1 MVKKNKKAIFSG
13 LIGLTLFSPILIV
26 GLSSCSQSTTS
37 SSNESEQKELDEIK
51 NNLLSLNVHNNWSQ
65 NLNVTYLSGYQYL
78 IGIENYTKAKDLYQ
92 DKISLKWYK
101 DNVEL
106 PEYTDVAS
114 IECNKSGSYDA
125 KIFYVPLNKELMS
138 FESFNFSLLE
148 TLSNIQISLSDEFLS
163 DTVHSITAKLINIPS
178 AIPNNQYTI
187 KWYKNGVEQSS
198 SNSFNIVDPGVY
210 GWKIINNKSNSAIA
224 ENNFQIEKKT
234 DSTVTDPPA
243 NISWNDIALS
253 FTTNNNINVFD
264 YNHQNIGF
272 VISGLPS
279 AFFSSNRYQIRILK
293 DNTDITNSI
302 GLNNDETNKQV
313 SFDIN
318 YKTGAGIYTYKIVD
332 SQGSNSFTPTNSQ
345 ITLTIGDIANLSQLN
360 IHTQNSGIITNG
372 NPISS
377 SINIS
382 NCQIT
387 DQQEFLYYYHI
398 EWIKVDST
406 NTTIG
411 NDVFTI
417 NVSTAGSYI
426 CKVTLKSNN
435 SISRSIDF
443 KITEAQNASI
453 QYSTNSPK
461 TIIGNSIDDTYN
473 VFTLSIFNFDALNQ
487 QNYLIYLNETQINS
501 NTTQINVNNLKDS
514 NNKLRL
520 ILNNVEIQSYSLDN
534 LVETYKTTLYL
545 DDNNLT
551 FYDIDPELTNQQQAN
566 VSTNTSTFK
575 TLTRNSIKGF
585 LYNKY
590 SKLNIQSNMLTG
602 FKSSST
608 DVPTTE
614 NKNPMGLPRNLD
626 PYQWTGIF
634 QQWNSLTEVNIVAPN
649 FKYLDKSSFYDC
661 PNLTKVNIESD
672 QIFQIENY
680 AFRDCTKL
688 AYASMPT
695 KVEYIGTQAFLN
707 DSALSNFTFSPYL
720 KSLNLQS
727 FKNSG
732 ITSVDISQNKKISI
746 GTGAFNNCTKLSEV
760 IYYGVNIEDVGD
772 YSTVSKISEPGLA
785 IIGESAFENCG
796 FLNKFYP
803 SNKITNVSNG
813 QIYLSD
819 YIILGKNNFR
829 ACVRIENILHYPE
842 KMPNVPPGLFAD
854 SSLGNFTFT
863 NNIKTIGIN
872 AFGGILS
879 NNFRDIVIPN
889 SVTIIEHEPFAGSH
903 ISSISLPSSLEQLGI
918 RFLSDC
924 GYVKNIKIN
933 FDHISLTDDNSLT
946 DDDVV
951 SLSVTDSIKNDIFA
965 GLFIDQDDPSDP
977 LIIEFGENV
986 LSWNDAAP
994 ASSNKIYLTLQEF
1007 LYWIKEGDPGNTVQ
1021 FKCHSDT
1028 LKQQLISAGFLA
1040 NNITVL

>member
-65 NLNVTYLSGYQYL
+65 NLNVTYLSGYQYS

-114 IECNKSGSYDA
+114 IECNKSGSYAA

-148 TLSNIQISLSDEFLS
+148 TLSNIEISLSDQFLS
-163 DTVHSITAKLINIPS
+163 NTVHSITAKLINIPP
-178 AIPNNQYTI
+178 AIPNDQYTI

-210 GWKIINNKSNSAIA
+210 GWKIINNNSNSAIA

-272 VISGLPS
+272 VISGLPE
-279 AFFSSNRYQIRILK
+279 AFFSSNRYQIKILK

-302 GLNNDETNKQV
+302 VLSNDETNKQV
-313 SFDIN
+313 RFDIN
-318 YKTGAGIYTYKIVD
+318 YKTGDGIYTYKIVD

-377 SINIS
+377 SLDIS
-382 NCQIT
+382 NCQIN
-387 DQQEFLYYYHI
+387 DQQEFLKYYHI

-406 NTTIG
+406 NTPIG

-417 NVSTAGSYI
+417 NVSTPGSYI
-426 CKVTLKSNN
+426 CKVTLMSNN

-453 QYSTNSPK
+453 EYSTSSPK
-461 TIIGNSIDDTYN
+461 TIIGNSINDTYN
-473 VFTLSIFNFDALNQ
+473 VFTLSITNFDALKQ

-501 NTTQINVNNLKDS
+501 NTTQIKVNTLKDS

-520 ILNNVEIQSYSLDN
+520 LLNNVEIESYSLDN

-608 DVPTTE
+608 EVPTSVD
-614 NKNPMGLPRNLD
+614 KNPMGLPRNLD
-626 PYQWTGIF
+626 PYEWTGIF

-649 FKYLDKSSFYDC
+649 FKYLDKSSFYNC

-680 AFRDCTKL
+680 AFRDCPKL
-688 AYASMPT
+688 AFASMPE

-707 DSALSNFTFSPYL
+707 DTALSNFNFSPYL

-746 GTGAFNNCTKLSEV
+746 GTGAFNNCTKLREV

-772 YSTVSKISEPGLA
+772 YSTVSKIAESGLA
-785 IIGESAFENCG
+785 IIGESAFENCSS
-796 FLNKFYP
+796 LNKFYP
-803 SNKITNVSNG
+803 SNKITNLSNG

-819 YIILGKNNFR
+819 YIILGKNDFR
-829 ACVRIENILHYPE
+829 ACVRINNILHYPE

-889 SVTIIEHEPFAGSH
+889 TVTIIEHEAFAGSY
-903 ISSISLPSSLEQLGI
+903 INSISLPSSLEQLGI

-924 GYVKNIKIN
+924 VNVKNIKIN

-965 GLFIDQDDPSDP
+965 GLFIDNDPSDP

-986 LSWNDAAP
+986 VSWNDVAP
-994 ASSNKIYLTLQEF
+994 TSSNKIYLTLQEF
-1007 LYWIKEGDPGNTVQ
+1007 LYWIKEGDTGNTVQ
-1021 FKCHSDT
+1021 FKCHSAT
-1028 LKQQLISAGFLA
+1028 LKEQLISAGFSA
-1040 NNITVL
+1040 NNITVI

>member
-26 GLSSCSQSTTS
+26 GISSCSHSTTS
-37 SSNESEQKELDEIK
+37 NNESEQKELDEIK

-65 NLNVTYLSGYQYL
+65 NLTVTYLSGYQYS

-92 DKISLKWYK
+92 DKISLRWYK

-106 PEYTDVAS
+106 PEYTDIAS

-138 FESFNFSLLE
+138 FGSFNFSVLE
-148 TLSNIQISLSDEFLS
+148 TLSNIEISLSNEFLS
-163 DTVHSITAKLINIPS
+163 DTVHSITAKLINIPP
-178 AIPNNQYTI
+178 AIPNDQYTI
-187 KWYKNGVEQSS
+187 KWYKNGVEQTS
-198 SNSFNIVDPGVY
+198 SNSFNIVDPGAY
-210 GWKIINNKSNSAIA
+210 GWKIINNNSNNAIA
-224 ENNFQIEKKT
+224 ENNFEIQKKT
-234 DSTVTDPPA
+234 DSTVTDPPT

-264 YNHQNIGF
+264 YNNQNIGF
-272 VISGLPS
+272 VISGLPK
-279 AFFSSNRYQIRILK
+279 AFFSSNRYQIRILR

-302 GLNNDETNKQV
+302 VLNKDETNKQV
-313 SFDIN
+313 RFDIN
-318 YKTGAGIYTYKIVD
+318 YKTGDGIYTYKIID
-332 SQGSNSFTPTNSQ
+332 SQGSNSFNPTNSQ
-345 ITLTIGDIANLSQLN
+345 IILTIGDIANLSQLN
-360 IHTQNSGIITNG
+360 IQTQNSGIITNG

-377 SINIS
+377 SLNIS

-387 DQQEFLYYYHI
+387 DQQDFLNYYHI

-406 NTTIG
+406 NTTID

-417 NVSTAGSYI
+417 NVTTAGSYS

-443 KITEAQNASI
+443 KIIEAQNASI
-453 QYSTNSPK
+453 QYNTNSPK

-473 VFTLSIFNFDALNQ
+473 VFTLSISNFDALKQ

-520 ILNNVEIQSYSLDN
+520 LLNNVEIQSYSLDN

-545 DDNNLT
+545 DDDNLT

-566 VSTNTSTFK
+566 VSTKTSTFK
-575 TLTRNSIKGF
+575 TLTRNSIKSF
-585 LYNKY
+585 LYTKY

-608 DVPTTE
+608 EVPTSD
-614 NKNPMGLPRNLD
+614 KQNPMGLPRNLD
-626 PYQWTGIF
+626 PYEWTGVF
-634 QQWNSLTEVNIVAPN
+634 QQWNSLTEVNIIAPN
-649 FKYLDKSSFYDC
+649 FKYLDKSSFYNC

-680 AFRDCTKL
+680 AFRDCAKL
-688 AYASMPT
+688 AYASMPE

-707 DSALSNFTFSPYL
+707 DTALSNFNFSPYL

-746 GTGAFNNCTKLSEV
+746 GTGAFNNCIKLREV
-760 IYYGVNIEDVGD
+760 IYYGVNIDDVVGD
-772 YSTVSKISEPGLA
+772 ISSVSKIAEPGLA
-785 IIGESAFENCG
+785 IIGESAFENCSS
-796 FLNKFYP
+796 LNKFYP
-803 SNKITNVSNG
+803 SNKITNLSNG

-829 ACVRIENILHYPE
+829 GCVRIENMLHYPE

-854 SSLGNFTFT
+854 SSLGNFIFT

-872 AFGGILS
+872 AFGGIIS
-879 NNFRDIVIPN
+879 SKFRDIVIPD
-889 SVTIIEHEPFAGSH
+889 SVTMIEHEAFAGSY
-903 ISSISLPSSLEQLGI
+903 INSISLPSSFEQLWI
-918 RFLSDC
+918 RFLFDC

-946 DDDVV
+946 DDDNVV
-951 SLSVTDSIKNDIFA
+951 SLSQTDSIKNDIFA
-965 GLFIDQDDPSDP
+965 GLFIDNDPSDP

-994 ASSNKIYLTLQEF
+994 TSSNKIYLTLQEF

-1021 FKCHSDT
+1021 FKCHSQT
-1028 LKQQLISAGFLA
+1028 LKQQLISAGFLET
-1040 NNITVL
+1040 NITVL